1 MDWSGLGQSVKSDAK
16 GITGNI
22 AKAVLVFPD
31 SVPSDINLKDG
42 DAVGAFGA
50 ALGAKRTGTYIHSF
64 NMQNNGI
71 KNISKGQPW
80 TAEKSVERNS
90 RYPSIPPL
98 SRLLQ
103 EVEDGRQSV
112 TTEPW
117 EPTRQDGLSTVPST
131 LILP

>member
-22 AKAVLVFPD
+22 TKAVLVFPD

-50 ALGAKRTGTYIHSF
+50 ALGAERTGTYIHSF

-71 KNISKGQPW
+71 KNISKAAANTSLITHNLESAGAG
-80 TAEKSVERNS
+80 TDN
-90 RYPSIPPL
+90 
-98 SRLLQ
+98 LLAAL
-103 EVEDGRQSV
+103 DSGKIS
-112 TTEPW
+112 
-117 EPTRQDGLSTVPST
+117 GK
-131 LILP
+131 